1 LRELGRAIDGR
12 LGWRE
17 AGLDSFAVPGHA
29 QSIGRIIDIGSQSQT
44 FLTALPRGRP
54 GAVAA
59 GYKLSILHPQPA
71 AHGSLTNEGSVAP
84 NDAGLRATDAADT
97 ERARNLEDEA
107 AAGRQGKLIGGIF
120 LATFL
125 FIAVVVTLGSR
136 PAQITLTSA
145 ALSVRAAGYSAD
157 IARSR
162 IDSVRLTAQL
172 VGLGSKLNGF
182 QFGSAYAGLFAM
194 RQFGKVRL
202 FVNASRPPYVM
213 IFSRDG
219 VVIVNGDSSAAT
231 QRLFADL
238 SEARTTAVTP

>member
-1 LRELGRAIDGR
+1 

-54 GAVAA
+54 GAATA
-59 GYKLSILHPQPA
+59 RYKLSILQLKMA
-71 AHGSLTNEGSVAP
+71 AHVRPIIEGSMAP
-84 NDAGLRATDAADT
+84 HDPGLLCTDAAAAKL
-97 ERARNLEDEA
+97 ARDREEEA

-194 RQFGKVRL
+194 RQFGKARL